1 MTFKLRDYQQK
12 AFDEILSI
20 YKNKPNDMR
29 VLYHAPTG
37 SGKTL
42 TSLFAGITHAKAN
55 GYKHILWVAH
65 QKHLSEQPMT
75 TAFGALGIA
84 PTSDPNI
91 GIIDDIAVHCI
102 TWQAAKKK
110 IDKFKYDMLIVDEV
124 HQGSS
129 NETEHK
135 TFKKLLKAYNYKAQ
149 LYVSAT
155 PTGLDKKLFKG
166 MMDKLGR
173 FKASYKVTTPYSV
186 LKDKGYLCNVLFK
199 SVQTEDTIKL
209 KRLADG
215 VIEAHEGSLL
225 DLTDD
230 LIQKEVNIK
239 DPINVA
245 KLKESVA
252 NSMLA
257 VYFSEEVKSV
267 ETTPPTLIFAN
278 SIDDAGDATSAVNL
292 QTNLRR
298 RFAKKFGRVDKNF
311 VQIAH
316 SRNDRSDFTSSELLT
331 QFKDNVFR
339 ILIVVGMAKE
349 GYDYP
354 ALEVILDFR
363 PSYNNTKLFIQK
375 TGRLLRPSAKKTYGR
390 HYIPDTVSLYI
401 DQEGVKKDLNT
412 EVIGRIKQAT
422 SDAGVSS
429 DDEGLEQIVNLT
441 RTTAQLAVENGIENP
456 QLSNSFDV
464 EQIVEESQEDEQDLN
479 LPKLPTKKKA
489 VTIVTSPYIIDTA
502 YAGKC
507 NFVSEHLFSSIETK
521 VGSPDPDGN
530 KAQLIALAR
539 SGAAR
544 PAKRKHKLGVAL
556 MSYTSPSS
564 YCYDEEFTKLIKQL
578 APHWFLDTAALN
590 KQELIALAR
599 SGTARPNQKKD
610 KLGSALTTYTSP
622 SHGCYDEEFTKL
634 IKQLAPHWFT
644 R

>member
-298 RFAKKFGRVDKNF
+298 RFAKKFGKVDKNF

-316 SRNDRSDFTSSELLT
+316 SRNDQSDFTSSELLT

-544 PAKRKHKLGVAL
+544 PAKRKHKLGVAVPEGGCFYL
-556 MSYTSPSS
+556 T
-564 YCYDEEFTKLIKQL
+564 
-578 APHWFLDTAALN
+578 
-590 KQELIALAR
+590 
-599 SGTARPNQKKD
+599 RP
-610 KLGSALTTYTSP
+610 GP
-622 SHGCYDEEFTKL
+622 
-634 IKQLAPHWFT
+634 
-644 R
+644 